1 MPRQAEARESGVKPP
16 HSIKKLSLSSNS
28 ARIRVLL
35 YLRKCARRAMK
46 AIPRCKPYRVDLP
59 IQAKKQH
66 LVFDGSAK
74 PKLVTKQ
81 GTIPDALH
89 LLDF

>member
-1 MPRQAEARESGVKPP
+1 
-16 HSIKKLSLSSNS
+16 
-28 ARIRVLL
+28 
-35 YLRKCARRAMK
+35 MK